1 MRPASGTGA
10 RRSPLSR
17 PSADPVAVP
26 ARSATAGS
34 APDVIATVEIPGPW
48 RHARVSAHGARFH
61 VAEAVPGRRADCA
74 ASLDGGG
81 AEPLVLLLHGFPE
94 FWWAWRHQLP
104 ALAAAGYRA
113 VAMDLRGY
121 GGSDKTPRGYDPVT
135 LADDVAGVISALG
148 ADSAYVVGHGWGGL
162 VGWAVAVSHPRLVT
176 GLVASAA
183 PHPLRMRA
191 PGRALAAQL
200 SHAGHILAF
209 QAPWFPERALVAD
222 DAALVGTLLRRWSA
236 PGSRFPTDA
245 EARRY
250 RDAMRIWPAPHC
262 ALEYHR
268 WLVRSY
274 WRTDGRRFVDR
285 LRQPVT
291 APVLQVHG
299 EADRSV
305 LPETARGS
313 DRFVQAPYRWLGLPG
328 VGHFPHEEAP
338 ERFNEL
344 LLDWLQTTEAAR
356 VPA

>member
-1 MRPASGTGA
+1 MSASVRPAG
-10 RRSPLSR
+10 SR
-17 PSADPVAVP
+17 P
-26 ARSATAGS
+26 
-34 APDVIATVEIPGPW
+34 APDVIATVELPGPW
-48 RHARVSAHGARFH
+48 VHSRVSAHGARFH
-61 VAEAVPGRRADCA
+61 VAEALPAGPDAT
-74 ASLDGGG
+74 AS
-81 AEPLVLLLHGFPE
+81 APASTTASTRPLVLLLHGFPQ

-104 ALAAAGYRA
+104 MLAEAGFRA

-135 LADDVAGVISALG
+135 LSDDVAGVIGALG

-162 VGWAVAVSHPRLVT
+162 VGWAVAVSHQPLIK

-191 PGRALAAQL
+191 PGRVLGAQL

-209 QAPWFPERALVAD
+209 QAPWFPERALIAD
-222 DAALVGTLLRRWSA
+222 EAALVGRLLRRWSA
-236 PGSRFPTDA
+236 PGSAFPSA
-245 EARRY
+245 EEERRY

-274 WRTDGRRFVDR
+274 WRTDGRRFVGR
-285 LRQPVT
+285 LKQPVQV
-291 APVLQVHG
+291 PVLQVHG
-299 EADRSV
+299 AADRSV

-313 DRFVQAPYRWLGLPG
+313 DRYVRAPYRWAELPG

-338 ERFNEL
+338 AALGQLLVGWLREQER
-344 LLDWLQTTEAAR
+344 AG
-356 VPA
+356 